1 MRLRRLSGNAAAAI
15 VGAIV
20 GATLVLSIE
29 GATRGV
35 GEDPAAPQ
43 PTAPAIDIG
52 AAAPRVDPKRTA
64 LLAWAPG
71 GLPAGAERAVE
82 ELPSVLH
89 ATTVRAGLDW
99 IQRSRSAGS
108 RSSGYILDDPPRGFG
123 IPFEVA
129 FVDPHEYARYVAPS
143 ERQAILALRPG
154 EAVLAETAA
163 QLRTEHLDGAGV
175 AGLRIRMRGGRAT
188 VTDVVSD
195 VTTQGYEALLAGDP
209 PATWKRMDRF
219 VLIRVRSRAAQRAV
233 TQRLRP
239 MLAPGQ
245 SLRIRAQGETPFLRY
260 GDAVLPQLHM
270 KATFGEFA
278 ARSNGDGTI
287 SVSPEWRERNI
298 ISRAVPI
305 LGTVTCH
312 RMLFPQLEAALNEI
326 ERMGLAFTIDPDDFG
341 GCYSPR
347 FIDSNPDGRISHHS
361 WGVAVDFNVVQN
373 RPGTKPDLDHRV
385 VRIMERH
392 GFTWGGRWLIPDGMH
407 FEWVRF
413 P

>member
-1 MRLRRLSGNAAAAI
+1 MTVRRMSGNIAAAL

-29 GATRGV
+29 GATRDIV
-35 GEDPAAPQ
+35 RDRVDAPRRDPA
-43 PTAPAIDIG
+43 AIDIG
-52 AAAPRVDPKRTA
+52 VPRDGVDPQRTV

-71 GLPAGAERAVE
+71 GLPSGAERAVE
-82 ELPSVLH
+82 RLTGVLD

-99 IQRSRSAGS
+99 IQSSRLAGS
-108 RSSGYILDDPPRGFG
+108 VHDDPDTGFA

-129 FVDPHEYARYVAPS
+129 FVDPHEYARYVPPS
-143 ERQAILALRPG
+143 ERPAVLALRPG
-154 EAVLAETAA
+154 EALLAETSARLRA
-163 QLRTEHLDGAGV
+163 QNTAV
-175 AGLRIRMRGGRAT
+175 ARMTGLRIQLRNADAQ

-195 VTTQGYEALLAGDP
+195 VATQGYEALLAGNP
-209 PATWKRMDRF
+209 PSWWKRMDRF
-219 VLIRVRSRAAQRAV
+219 LLMRVRARAAQRTV
-233 TQRLRP
+233 TRALGR
-239 MLAPGQ
+239 MLSPGQ

-278 ARSNGDGTI
+278 ARSDGDGTI
-287 SVSPEWRERNI
+287 TVSPEWREQNI
-298 ISRAVPI
+298 TSRSVPL
-305 LGTVTCH
+305 LGKVTCH
-312 RMLFPQLEAALNEI
+312 RALFPQLEAALEQV
-326 ERMGLAFTIDPDDFG
+326 ERSGLAFTIDAGDFG

-347 FIDSNPDGRISHHS
+347 FIDSDPDGRISHHS
-361 WGVAVDFNVVQN
+361 WGVAIDLNVAEN
-373 RPGTKPDLDHRV
+373 RPGTQPDIDHRV

-392 GFTWGGRWLIPDGMH
+392 GFTWGGRWLVPDGMH